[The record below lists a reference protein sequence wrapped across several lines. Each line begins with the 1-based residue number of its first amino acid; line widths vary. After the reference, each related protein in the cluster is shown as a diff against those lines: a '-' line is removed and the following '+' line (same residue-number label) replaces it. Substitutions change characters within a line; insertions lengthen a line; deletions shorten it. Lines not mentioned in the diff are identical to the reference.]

1 MCLMSL
7 IVSSNHKRTT
17 CRVQERYVALHA
29 GSDRTYGEFSLKTWA
44 NDFFFLLEKLLFTFC
59 CRNAI
64 IAFFC
69 EFNKNLSLVKLNK
82 NEYIPR

>member
-1 MCLMSL
+1 MMSEEYFMCLMSL

-44 NDFFFLLEKLLFTFC
+44 NDFFFAGKALIYILLQKCHNCIFL
-59 CRNAI
+59 
-64 IAFFC
+64 
-69 EFNKNLSLVKLNK
+69 
-82 NEYIPR
+82 